1 MYQKKNNTGN
11 TINCFEVLKQ
21 NCFNMTITHY
31 KQICNNIFLNIES
44 FGLIEVKFAQIEDL
58 MFRFNYK
65 VDTLHGGNSIK

>member
-1 MYQKKNNTGN
+1 
-11 TINCFEVLKQ
+11 
-21 NCFNMTITHY
+21 MTITHY

-65 VDTLHGGNSIK
+65 VDTLHGGNSIKWELSPWHHVHKSLSR